1 MLLLW
6 LMICLFIVPTLGLL
20 LISWI
25 LEDINSRWPVAIGFI
40 LIIVALG
47 IGK

>member
-1 MLLLW
+1 MLLIW
-6 LMICLFIVPTLGLL
+6 LMVCIIIVPTLGLL
-20 LISWI
+20 LVSWI
-25 LEDINSRWPVAIGFI
+25 LENINSRWPVAIGFI

>member
-1 MLLLW
+1 MLFIW
-6 LMICLFIVPTLGLL
+6 LMVCLFIVPTLGLL
-20 LISWI
+20 LIGWI
-25 LEDINSRWPVAIGFI
+25 LENINSRWPVAIGLI

>member
-6 LMICLFIVPTLGLL
+6 LMVCLFVVPTLGLL
-20 LISWI
+20 LVSWI
-25 LEDINSRWPVAIGFI
+25 LENINGRWPVAIGFI